1 MMIIIS
7 LKLSLFHT
15 THIHN
20 IIMRSMLLLLT
31 TIALVSPTQSFIHSI
46 NTVRATGTQLH
57 AQEGTTL
64 LQVTHLDG
72 SEETIQKAA
81 AFMVDAFWLQS
92 PQAISEGLSDN
103 NIPNNVKSSL
113 INVQANDLMKKYGE
127 RLGRRKLD
135 AVMLAATDGDT
146 ADNFLGL
153 VTVEVRLLDTISKS
167 IINAEKSELMLTNS
181 ISQLGPKQRREYK
194 DASVI
199 DIANALLPPEISA
212 VCSLSNLCV
221 SPNARRSGI
230 AAKLCNE
237 AESLAKELGF
247 DEMYLCVESE
257 NKAAASLYLEK
268 LGYGV
273 QFESSSKSLRVNGGA
288 GVFYEVDSDILIMNK
303 KI

>member
-1 MMIIIS
+1 
-7 LKLSLFHT
+7 
-15 THIHN
+15 
-20 IIMRSMLLLLT
+20 MRSMLLLPLLT
-31 TIALVSPTQSFIHSI
+31 TIALVAPTESFIHSLNSAWAI
-46 NTVRATGTQLH
+46 GTSLH
-57 AQEGTTL
+57 AQEGTL

-72 SEETIQKAA
+72 GAETIQKAA
-81 AFMVDAFWLQS
+81 EFMLDAFWLQS
-92 PQAISEGLSDN
+92 PQGVSEGFADN
-103 NIPNNVKSSL
+103 ITNDVKSSL

-135 AVMLAATDGDT
+135 AVMLAAIDDT

-153 VTVEVRLLDTISKS
+153 VTVEVRLLDIISKS
-167 IINAEKSELMLTNS
+167 IFNSEKSESMLTNA

-221 SPNARRSGI
+221 STKARRSGV

-257 NKAAASLYLEK
+257 NKAAASLYLDK
-268 LGYGV
+268 LGYV
-273 QFESSSKSLRVNGGA
+273 VLFESSSKSLRVNGGA
-288 GVFYEVDSDILIMNK
+288 GVFYEVDSNILIMNK